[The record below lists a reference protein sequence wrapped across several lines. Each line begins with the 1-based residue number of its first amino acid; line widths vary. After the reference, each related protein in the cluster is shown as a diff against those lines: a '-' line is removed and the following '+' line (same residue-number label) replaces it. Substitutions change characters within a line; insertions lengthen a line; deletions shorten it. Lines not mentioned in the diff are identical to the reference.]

1 MRTFLKK
8 INPMINIPNTHKAIN
23 AIKRL
28 AIVLVKIITTIPID
42 NNCTDDIY

>member
-1 MRTFLKK
+1 MFQLTRDHYNYFLCDILKK

-28 AIVLVKIITTIPID
+28 AIVLVK
-42 NNCTDDIY
+42 

>member
-8 INPMINIPNTHKAIN
+8 INPMLNIPNTHKASDSTG
-23 AIKRL
+23 
-28 AIVLVKIITTIPID
+28 KIITTIPID